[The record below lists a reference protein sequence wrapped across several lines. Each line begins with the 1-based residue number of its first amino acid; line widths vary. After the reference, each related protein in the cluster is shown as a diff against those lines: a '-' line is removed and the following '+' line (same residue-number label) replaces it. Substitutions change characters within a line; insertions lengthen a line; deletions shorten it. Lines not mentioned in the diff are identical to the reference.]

1 MSEAG
6 FVPTLYLK
14 AGCPF
19 CLKVRLFL
27 LESGQLGEVSIREFS
42 TGTPEEAEIRGVL
55 APVLEKVS
63 FPTAELSPG
72 KYLADSDGIVAHFA
86 AKAGVDPAELPTYRS
101 YMDGVFQRLRTL
113 FKENQEL
120 KSRLS

>member
-1 MSEAG
+1 MSG
-6 FVPTLYLK
+6 FIPTLYFK

-27 LESGQLGEVSIREFS
+27 LESGQLDQVRIREFS
-42 TGTPEEAEIRGVL
+42 PGTPEEAEIRGL
-55 APVLEKVS
+55 LGPVLEKVS

-72 KYLADSDGIVAHFA
+72 RYLADSDGIIAHFA
-86 AKAGVDPAELPTYRS
+86 EKAGVDPSELPTYRS
-101 YMDGVFQRLRTL
+101 YVDGAFQRIRTL

-120 KSRLS
+120 KSRLA